1 MEQAQAIVDAIV
13 AALPVVL
20 QVIGAFAVLATA
32 TKNKVDDKILQGLMN
47 VVNFLG
53 MNLGRAKNDPSA

>member
-13 AALPVVL
+13 AAIPTVL

-32 TKNKVDDKILQGLMN
+32 TSNKVDDRILQ
-47 VVNFLG
+47 VVMDIINFLG
-53 MNLGRAKNDPSA
+53 MNLGRSKNG